1 MRMDPSVLE
10 GRRCTRVD
18 IQFPELP
25 SDADT
30 LIPSW
35 RTGLHSD
42 WRLRLGPTVYHI
54 HKVLTGHGPR
64 ASAFLCS
71 AFTTGQQLAAG
82 AGLPGMLVGFLGG
95 DLGPQGNPDKNV
107 DETDLTNILPDLV
120 WPFFGEVLD
129 YVYSGEV
136 VLTDENTVPLLRC
149 ADALQ
154 IRSLFLQCVDAIN
167 DRLNAASAPR
177 ILADSAALLGGA
189 LAEQIHR
196 AAQDVIAEHFD
207 AYHVSE
213 LQRLPVPQLAHI
225 LRRDD
230 LCVIHENEV
239 FDRVLI
245 LCREYTAQGRTQD
258 ANLLWQTVRFGALSN
273 SYVVRAAQIEQ
284 IPKMALIWARVIH
297 RKCGSSMLMGPTSM
311 RTLADGWPVGPPRPR
326 KPFKDLICAVMYS
339 VDTDARN
346 DQDVERNITAATL
359 VAEEIEFLGGRAIL
373 ENIFARAARDN
384 SEASII
390 NMDQVDV
397 AFVLAPWTPSE
408 KRISRLINFVDQGGG
423 AVLLS
428 FIGGLSKG
436 VWHDRQYEPLIT
448 GKVEDNTPY
457 EDVYLAAPMPGTTA
471 KGCGLGMG
479 PGFGSLFENRD
490 ESKRTQESTQPPRIL
505 CGVDSIN
512 GRRRI
517 TSRLV
522 DGARVLAVWSDGQ
535 PLVVQHP
542 EKNVFSVSQR
552 VSRIF
557 ELDDDLGHDDTLQL
571 VLNVMVQAGKQ
582 AKRLRNASGHA
593 TLHGPDSMT
602 PYYGYTSIGGGSSST
617 DMREPLI
624 LGPPAAG
631 VNVSL

>member
-1 MRMDPSVLE
+1 MTDE
-10 GRRCTRVD
+10 GGNLQDSSGQALLLPASQAALSASRRPPTRVD
-18 IQFPELP
+18 VPFPELP

-30 LIPSW
+30 EIPSW

-42 WRLRLGPTVYHI
+42 WRLRLGDTVHRI

-71 AFTTGQQLAAG
+71 AFTTGKSLANGGVGEEDCQSEKASSLG
-82 AGLPGMLVGFLGG
+82 AAS
-95 DLGPQGNPDKNV
+95 
-107 DETDLTNILPDLV
+107 ETDLSNILPEQV

-129 YVYSGEV
+129 FVYSEELQ
-136 VLTDENTVPLLRC
+136 LTDENAVPLLRC

-154 IRSLFLQCVDAIN
+154 IRSLFLRCVEGIN
-167 DRLNAASAPR
+167 KLLSVASAPR
-177 ILADSAALLGGA
+177 LLADASILLGGA
-189 LAEQIHR
+189 LAEQIQQ

-207 AYHVSE
+207 AYPIE
-213 LQRLPVPQLAHI
+213 DLQKIPTSQLTQ
-225 LRRDD
+225 LLKRDD
-230 LCVIHENEV
+230 LSVMHENEV
-239 FDRVLI
+239 FDRVYEI
-245 LCREYTAQGRTQD
+245 TENIIYDGEERHSEVVQ
-258 ANLLWQTVRFGALSN
+258 LWQAVRFGALSN
-273 SYVVRAAQIEQ
+273 SFFVKAAQVEAV
-284 IPKMALIWARVIH
+284 PKMVLIGAKVMH
-297 RKCGSSMLMGPTSM
+297 RKRGSSMLQGPAAM
-311 RTLADGWPVGPPRPR
+311 QLVADDWPVGPPRPR

-373 ENIFARAARDN
+373 ENIFARSPSARDS
-384 SEASII
+384 SEASFI

-408 KRISRLINFVDQGGG
+408 KRIARLINFVDQGGG

-436 VWHDRQYEPLIT
+436 PWLDRQYEPLIT
-448 GKVEDNTPY
+448 GKVADNTPY
-457 EDVYLAAPMPGTTA
+457 EDVYLATYPTLDFFSA
-471 KGCGLGMG
+471 
-479 PGFGSLFENRD
+479 GSK
-490 ESKRTQESTQPPRIL
+490 KRSQDTVTPPRIL

-517 TSRLV
+517 TSKLV
-522 DGARVLAVWSDGQ
+522 EGAKVLAKWSDGQ

-542 EKNVFSVSQR
+542 GRNVFSVSQR

-571 VLNVMVQAGKQ
+571 VLNVMLHAGKE
-582 AKRLRNASGHA
+582 ARRVRGPHA
-593 TLHGPDSMT
+593 VFMGPT
-602 PYYGYTSIGGGSSST
+602 AEGLGNGS
-617 DMREPLI
+617 EA
-624 LGPPAAG
+624 GPFMMNVGG